1 MPSNKRIQKGPI
13 VLVLAWML
21 ALLSSTGGAQT
32 TEQPNPASGQSQN
45 APKAVFKEKIYDF
58 GEVNRG
64 DQLSHT
70 FIVKNEGAGPLN
82 ILNVNP
88 G

>member
-1 MPSNKRIQKGPI
+1 M
-13 VLVLAWML
+13 LVSASML
-21 ALLSSTGGAQT
+21 ALLIFTGRAQT
-32 TEQPNPASGQSQN
+32 TEQTNPASGQSQN

-70 FIVKNEGAGPLN
+70 FIVENEGTGPLN